1 MQAEQNQHDR
11 HRRIARG
18 ARGVGFALVGA
29 DIVDW
34 AVTSETF
41 REIIARDKV
50 IVKLMAPR
58 GAGRPRHL
66 TGEHSISKL
75 TRLTSYFIY
84 VSEK

>member
-11 HRRIARG
+11 HRRIERG

-50 IVKLMAPR
+50 IVKLTPPPE
-58 GAGRPRHL
+58 GLGGRD
-66 TGEHSISKL
+66 T
-75 TRLTSYFIY
+75 
-84 VSEK
+84 